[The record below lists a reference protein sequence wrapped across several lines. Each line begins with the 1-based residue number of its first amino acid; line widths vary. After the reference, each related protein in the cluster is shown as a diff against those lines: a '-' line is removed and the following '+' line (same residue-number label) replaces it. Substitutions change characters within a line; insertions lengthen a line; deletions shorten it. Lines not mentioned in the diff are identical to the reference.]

1 MLLSLKAKLPS
12 DVRRLIG
19 AFIPPGTFQSWDS
32 TSLIAIYDCVE
43 SESWIF
49 DGKTM
54 KSNEGSLLFVNYL
67 GSMQELVLNQNSI
80 GIHGTKVLA
89 MALGDN
95 TTLRSLH
102 IEGNDVGG
110 AGAVEFANALRT
122 NRTLQTL
129 FFKGTHIGADGAA
142 EIATALE
149 HNDTLRDLSV
159 CNPVAIYPDI
169 DELCTE
175 DYEAYQIYDRNEVS
189 KAGALA
195 FAAALRTNKALL
207 TLNLSDT
214 GIDTTGVKAIAE
226 ALHHNNTLRELV
238 LGNHSG
244 THHGNH
250 VGDEGAVALVG
261 ALRSNSTL
269 QRLDLTDT
277 KIGPE
282 GRQAIGDLLRHNHTS
297 CCIIN
302 PTVTR
307 YAYHDDDDIIG
318 CYDDVD
324 DDALDFNNVFGHDDN
339 WGMESDYDDPW

>member
-1 MLLSLKAKLPS
+1 
-12 DVRRLIG
+12 
-19 AFIPPGTFQSWDS
+19 
-32 TSLIAIYDCVE
+32 
-43 SESWIF
+43 
-49 DGKTM
+49 
-54 KSNEGSLLFVNYL
+54 
-67 GSMQELVLNQNSI
+67 MQELVLNRNSI

-89 MALGDN
+89 MALGEN
-95 TTLRSLH
+95 TTLRSLR

-129 FFKGTHIGADGAA
+129 FFQGTHIGADGAA

-149 HNDTLRDLSV
+149 HNDTLRDLSI
-159 CNPVAIYPDI
+159 CNPVEIYPAI

-175 DYEAYQIYDRNEVS
+175 DYEAYQICDRNEVS

-238 LGNHSG
+238 LGNHSENSD
-244 THHGNH
+244 HGNH

-269 QRLDLTDT
+269 QRLDLTGT
-277 KIGPE
+277 KIGTE
-282 GRQAIGDLLRHNHTS
+282 GRQAIEDLLRHNHTS
-297 CCIIN
+297 CIIN

-307 YAYHDDDDIIG
+307 YAYHDYDDIIG
-318 CYDDVD
+318 FDDNVD
-324 DDALDFNNVFGHDDN
+324 DDRLDINDVFDPNDVFDHDDN